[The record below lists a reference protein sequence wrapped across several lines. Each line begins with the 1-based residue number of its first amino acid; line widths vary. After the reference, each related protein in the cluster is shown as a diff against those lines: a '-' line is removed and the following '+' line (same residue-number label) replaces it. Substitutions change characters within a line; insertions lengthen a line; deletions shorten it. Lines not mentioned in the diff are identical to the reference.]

1 MESSMKEKTVGTLHQ
16 LKGKI
21 REVAGMISDSPRLH
35 PQSAGD
41 RIAGKAWPKI
51 GQYNQFW
58 GK

>member
-1 MESSMKEKTVGTLHQ
+1 MEYSAKEQAAGALHQ
-16 LKGKI
+16 LRGKI
-21 REVAGMISDSPRLH
+21 KEVAGMISDSPRLH

-41 RIAGKAWPKI
+41 RIAGNVRPKI